1 MSEAGSGALDPR
13 FPEAF
18 QRSGAGSSTAGSSTA
33 GASPPTTPPVDRGAR
48 PVLDAGVAT
57 TGSLPTSGRADR
69 RDLSGSPDAGRP
81 ERVYEIVAA
90 GNPWLRGMWVLG
102 GVVVLVG
109 IAFQWVAQ
117 DVFST
122 SYTGAEPPPD
132 YLIAQMLFQLSAP
145 LITAGAIC
153 LVAAASL
160 RMAAWRPR
168 SRRQLDVG

>member
-1 MSEAGSGALDPR
+1 MSDDGSGALDPR

-18 QRSGAGSSTAGSSTA
+18 QRSGARSPAA
-33 GASPPTTPPVDRGAR
+33 GASPPTAPPVDRGAR
-48 PVLDAGVAT
+48 PVLDASVAA
-57 TGSLPTSGRADR
+57 TGPLPTSVRADR
-69 RDLSGSPDAGRP
+69 RDSSGSADAGRS

-102 GVVVLVG
+102 SVVVLVG

-117 DVFST
+117 TAFST
-122 SYTGAEPPPD
+122 SYIGVEAPPD
-132 YLIAQMLFQLSAP
+132 FLIAQTLFQLSAP

-168 SRRQLDVG
+168 SRRELDEG